1 MKLLALD
8 KNKLKNQKYCKN
20 VNNVVILVCLLLNVL
35 LTTVLDRLEIPL
47 YLDCIGTIAATS
59 ICGLLPGVIVAVSTN
74 LLCAFINH
82 SSALYYM
89 IINVLIACITDVYVK
104 EKICKKGRVAL
115 LAYIASISVM
125 TGILGII
132 FQVILLGDFQ
142 FKDIKDAAEIINI
155 STGIP
160 IILGGII
167 ANTGLN
173 LVDKG
178 FSVLAVRGFM
188 RFVPME
194 TQKALNNTTW
204 KQKPLTKE
212 ELNSFNHGDDIGMK
226 SIERKTTLLVILSA
240 IAITLIISTTGMMQ
254 YFDVEKQ
261 SYIDSAQRTAN
272 FAAETLEKYDINE
285 FMQYGVNADGY
296 IEAKEF
302 MYGLRDAESDIKYL
316 YVIKVGRDACY
327 AVMDLESPDTPAY
340 EFGERIEFEEA
351 FGDYLE
357 DLWKGETIEPIESND
372 ISGWIVTAYAPVHD
386 ETGKTVCY
394 VGADA
399 SVSFLSIF
407 AAQYIIKILLIFSGF
422 LILIIVF
429 STSYAKN
436 NLVYPINTIVNW
448 TNGFMNGKEDQDELD
463 NAVKE
468 LRTYEIKTGDE
479 IETLYKSICKMA
491 VETANQVR
499 DINYFAD
506 STAKMQNGLIITMA
520 DMVENRDSDTGAH
533 VQKTAEYVKI
543 ISESLKRNGW
553 YLEKL
558 TPKYMSD
565 LVMSAPLHDVGKINI
580 SDTILNKPGK
590 LTDEEYEIMKL
601 HTVYGKEIMEKA
613 IVTVKGENYLKE
625 ARNMAAYHH
634 ERWDGKGYPEG
645 LHGEVIPLS
654 ARIMAVADVFDALTS
669 PRVYKPAF
677 PLEKALQILEE
688 GSGTQFDPKCVNA
701 FMSALPEVRQVLIK
715 YQGM

>member
-8 KNKLKNQKYCKN
+8 KDKIKNQKYCKN

-254 YFDVEKQ
+254 YFGVEKQ

-285 FMQYGVNADGY
+285 PKVKWAILNELTKNERHEGW
-296 IEAKEF
+296 
-302 MYGLRDAESDIKYL
+302 SDH
-316 YVIKVGRDACY
+316 G
-327 AVMDLESPDTPAY
+327 
-340 EFGERIEFEEA
+340 
-351 FGDYLE
+351 
-357 DLWKGETIEPIESND
+357 
-372 ISGWIVTAYAPVHD
+372 
-386 ETGKTVCY
+386 
-394 VGADA
+394 
-399 SVSFLSIF
+399 
-407 AAQYIIKILLIFSGF
+407 
-422 LILIIVF
+422 
-429 STSYAKN
+429 
-436 NLVYPINTIVNW
+436 NTIP
-448 TNGFMNGKEDQDELD
+448 
-463 NAVKE
+463 
-468 LRTYEIKTGDE
+468 
-479 IETLYKSICKMA
+479 
-491 VETANQVR
+491 VR
-499 DINYFAD
+499 
-506 STAKMQNGLIITMA
+506 
-520 DMVENRDSDTGAH
+520 
-533 VQKTAEYVKI
+533 
-543 ISESLKRNGW
+543 
-553 YLEKL
+553 
-558 TPKYMSD
+558 
-565 LVMSAPLHDVGKINI
+565 
-580 SDTILNKPGK
+580 
-590 LTDEEYEIMKL
+590 
-601 HTVYGKEIMEKA
+601 
-613 IVTVKGENYLKE
+613 
-625 ARNMAAYHH
+625 
-634 ERWDGKGYPEG
+634 
-645 LHGEVIPLS
+645 EV
-654 ARIMAVADVFDALTS
+654 F
-669 PRVYKPAF
+669 
-677 PLEKALQILEE
+677 
-688 GSGTQFDPKCVNA
+688 N
-701 FMSALPEVRQVLIK
+701 
-715 YQGM
+715 